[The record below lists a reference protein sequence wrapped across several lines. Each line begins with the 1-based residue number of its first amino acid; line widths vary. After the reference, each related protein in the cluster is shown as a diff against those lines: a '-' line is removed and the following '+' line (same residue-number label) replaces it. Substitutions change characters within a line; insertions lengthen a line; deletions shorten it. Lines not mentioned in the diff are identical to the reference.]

1 MRLTAW
7 ASLSCLLTVSG
18 CAEAHLL
25 EARDGDVV
33 LPDGG
38 LLLDGDV
45 IPEDGGAPED
55 GDVRRD
61 GDIFVDAGVP
71 DMSVRLDG
79 SVDAGSAPDQGVDA
93 GPPPPECS
101 GDDECDDDSECTTD
115 SCEDGQCVNFNPL
128 ATCERFEGAQ
138 CAGDLAT
145 ELLTIEQTFCIPGF
159 AINNPTIGNVSLCQG
174 MRCRPSDTR
183 DGCLIT
189 FESMGLPSSEPA
201 PDVLRVQGRITR
213 IGGSVP
219 FTGTIPNPIGGGGTI
234 PLSCNVTFGVGSG
247 LPLSADLVL
256 EEQMM
261 CGTERDVST
270 EADVDLS
277 MLTIRLSGTGF
288 NAIICGVVN
297 SVIAGQVSGL
307 LGGLEPALETGLN
320 AGLDRLDCGTC
331 DTDCPAD
338 LTCVAP

>member
-1 MRLTAW
+1 MRLLAW
-7 ASLSCLLTVSG
+7 CSLSCLLAVSG
-18 CAEAHLL
+18 CAESHRL

-33 LPDGG
+33 LPDGAV
-38 LLLDGDV
+38 LFDGDV
-45 IPEDGGAPED
+45 IPEDGGVPQ
-55 GDVRRD
+55 D
-61 GDIFVDAGVP
+61 GDIVIDAGMADMGGVDSGTPP
-71 DMSVRLDG
+71 DI
-79 SVDAGSAPDQGVDA
+79 GVDA

-101 GDDECDDDSECTTD
+101 TDEECDDDSDCTTD
-115 SCEDGQCVNFNPL
+115 SCEDEQCVNFNPL

-145 ELLTIEQTFCIPGF
+145 DLLTIEQTFCIPGF

-201 PDVLRVQGRITR
+201 PNVLRVEGRITR

-219 FTGTIPNPIGGGGTI
+219 FTGNVPSPIGGGGTI
-234 PLSCNVTFGVGSG
+234 PLSCSVTFGVGSG
-247 LPLSADLVL
+247 LPLSADLML
-256 EEQMM
+256 AEQLM
-261 CGTERDVST
+261 CGTDRDVST

-277 MLTIRLSGTGF
+277 MLSIRLTGTGF
-288 NAIICGVVN
+288 NSIICGLVN

-338 LTCVAP
+338 LTCVVP

>member
-1 MRLTAW
+1 MRLSAW
-7 ASLSCLLTVSG
+7 VSLSCLLTVSG
-18 CAEAHLL
+18 CAEAHRL

-33 LPDGG
+33 LPDGAV
-38 LLLDGDV
+38 LFDGDV
-45 IPEDGGAPED
+45 IPGDADVLEDGAI
-55 GDVRRD
+55 V
-61 GDIFVDAGVP
+61 VDAGTLDMGTRP
-71 DMSVRLDG
+71 DASL
-79 SVDAGSAPDQGVDA
+79 DAGTTPDSGVDA

-101 GDDECDDDSECTTD
+101 TDEECDDDSDCTMD
-115 SCEDGQCVNFNPL
+115 SCEAEQCVNFNPL
-128 ATCERFEGAQ
+128 ATCERFEGAE

-145 ELLTIEQTFCIPGF
+145 DLLTIEQTFCIPGF

-189 FESMGLPSSEPA
+189 FESMGLPSSAPA
-201 PDVLRVQGRITR
+201 PNVLRVQGRITR
-213 IGGSVP
+213 IAGSVP
-219 FTGTIPNPIGGGGTI
+219 FTGNVPNPLGGGGTI
-234 PLSCNVTFGVGSG
+234 PLNCSVSFGVGSG

-256 EEQMM
+256 AEQMM
-261 CGTERDVST
+261 CGSDRDVST

-277 MLTIRLSGTGF
+277 MLTVRLSGTGF
-288 NAIICGVVN
+288 NSIICGLVN

-331 DTDCPAD
+331 NTDCPAD
-338 LTCVAP
+338 LTCVVP